1 LDNIDGIFDRMKN
14 TTHSKFARLLQ
25 VSLAASALVLS
36 LGAQAQQTGADPTT
50 ASLEKA
56 GPLAV
61 ANVKV
66 ATPSGYGSG
75 TVYYPTTG
83 SAYGLVS
90 VTPGFT
96 EGQSAINWL
105 GPLLASHGF
114 VVVTIGTNTIL
125 DVPTNRAKQMMAAL
139 AQVTALS
146 ATKTSPFAGKVDA
159 SRLAVMGHSMGG
171 GGSLDAARDNPNL
184 KASIPLAPWE
194 TTKDYS
200 KITVPTLIVSCESD
214 AIAPVADHANKFYD
228 SLTPTLN
235 KGKLEMKGASHFC
248 TNSTATA
255 ATRTLIG
262 KYSISWLKRFVDGD
276 TRYSP
281 FLCGAPHQADLGGT
295 LISSY
300 KENCPY

>member
-1 LDNIDGIFDRMKN
+1 MQN
-14 TTHSKFARLLQ
+14 TSFA
-25 VSLAASALVLS
+25 LARTLKLS
-36 LGAQAQQTGADPTT
+36 LGATALALSMAAQAQQTGPDPTT
-50 ASLEKA
+50 ASLEKT
-56 GPLAV
+56 GPFPV
-61 ANVKV
+61 ANTKV
-66 ATPSGYGSG
+66 ASPSGYGSG

-114 VVVTIGTNTIL
+114 VVVTIGTNTIF
-125 DVPTNRAKQMMAAL
+125 DVPTNRSKQMMAAL
-139 AQVTALS
+139 TQVAALS
-146 ATKTSPFAGKVDA
+146 ATKTSPFAGKVDPN
-159 SRLAVMGHSMGG
+159 RLAVMGHSMGG
-171 GGSLDAARDNPNL
+171 GGSLDAARDNPKL

-200 KITVPTLIVSCESD
+200 KTTVPTLIVSCESD

-228 SLTPTLN
+228 SLTPALS
-235 KGKLEMKGASHFC
+235 KAKLEMKGASHFC
-248 TNSTATA
+248 TNSSANA

-295 LISSY
+295 LISTY
-300 KENCPY
+300 KDNCPY

>member
-1 LDNIDGIFDRMKN
+1 MNH
-14 TTHSKFARLLQ
+14 TTPSKFSRLLQ
-25 VSLAASALVLS
+25 VSLGVSALALS
-36 LGAQAQQTGADPTT
+36 MAAQAQQTGPDPTE
-50 ASLEKA
+50 ASLEKV

-90 VTPGFT
+90 VTPGFV
-96 EGQSAINWL
+96 EGEWAINWL

-114 VVVTIGTNTIL
+114 VVVTIGTNTL
-125 DVPTNRAKQMMAAL
+125 FDVPANRAKQMMAAL
-139 AQVTALS
+139 KQVSALS
-146 ATKTSPFAGKVDA
+146 ATPTSPFAGKVDP

-171 GGSLDAARDNPNL
+171 GGSLNAARDNPTL
-184 KASIPLAPWE
+184 KAAIPLAPWE
-194 TTKDYS
+194 TNKDYS
-200 KITVPTLIVSCESD
+200 RVTVPTLIVSCD
-214 AIAPVADHANKFYD
+214 GDIIAPVADHANKFYA

-235 KGKLEMKGASHFC
+235 RALMEMKDAGHFC
-248 TNSTATA
+248 TNGTAVP
-255 ATRTLIG
+255 ATKTMVG

-295 LISSY
+295 LISTY
-300 KENCPY
+300 KDNCPY

>member
-1 LDNIDGIFDRMKN
+1 MN
-14 TTHSKFARLLQ
+14 HSTASRFARLLQ
-25 VSLAASALVLS
+25 TSVAASALALS
-36 LGAQAQQTGADPTT
+36 LGAQAQQTGPEPTA

-61 ANVKV
+61 ANTKI
-66 ATPSGYGSG
+66 TSPSGYASG

-96 EGQSAINWL
+96 EGQSAVNWL

-114 VVVTIGTNTIL
+114 VVVTIGTKTIL
-125 DVPTNRAKQMMAAL
+125 DVPSSRAKQMMAAL
-139 AQVTALS
+139 TQVTALS
-146 ATKTSPFAGKVDA
+146 ATKTSPFAGKVDPA
-159 SRLAVMGHSMGG
+159 RQAVMGHSMGG
-171 GGSLDAARDNPNL
+171 GGSLDAARDNPAL

-200 KITVPTLIVSCESD
+200 RVTVPTLVVSCQSD
-214 AIAPVADHANKFYD
+214 AIAPVKDHANKFYD

-235 KGKLEMKGASHFC
+235 KALIELKGANHFC
-248 TNSTATA
+248 TNSTANA
-255 ATRTLIG
+255 PTRALIG

-295 LISSY
+295 LISTY
-300 KENCPY
+300 KDNCPY

>member
-1 LDNIDGIFDRMKN
+1 MFDDMN
-14 TTHSKFARLLQ
+14 HTTQSKFSRLLQ
-25 VSLAASALVLS
+25 VSLATSALALS
-36 LGAQAQQTGADPTT
+36 LGVQAQQTGADPTT
-50 ASLEKA
+50 ASIEQA

-114 VVVTIGTNTIL
+114 VVVTIGTKTIL

-200 KITVPTLIVSCESD
+200 KTTVPTLIVSCESD
-214 AIAPVADHANKFYD
+214 AIAPVKDHANKFYD
-228 SLTPTLN
+228 SFTPTLT
-235 KGKLEMKGASHFC
+235 KALLEMKGASHFC
-248 TNSTATA
+248 TNSSANA
-255 ATRTLIG
+255 ATKTLIG

-281 FLCGAPHQADLGGT
+281 FLCGAPHQADLAGS
-295 LISSY
+295 LISTY

>member
-1 LDNIDGIFDRMKN
+1 M
-14 TTHSKFARLLQ
+14 THSTSPRFARLLQ
-25 VSLAASALVLS
+25 ASVAAGALAMSVL
-36 LGAQAQQTGADPTT
+36 AHAQQTGPDPTT
-50 ASLEKA
+50 ASLEKT
-56 GPLAV
+56 GPLTV
-61 ANVKV
+61 ATAKV
-66 ATPSGYGSG
+66 ASPSGYGSG

-114 VVVTIGTNTIL
+114 VVVTIGTKTIL
-125 DVPTNRAKQMMAAL
+125 DVPANRARQMMAAL
-139 AQVTALS
+139 TQVTALS

-171 GGSLDAARDNPNL
+171 GGSLDAARDNPTL

-200 KITVPTLIVSCESD
+200 KVTVPTLIVSCESD
-214 AIAPVADHANKFYD
+214 VIAPVADHANKFYA

-235 KGKLEMKGASHFC
+235 KGLVELKGASHFC
-248 TNSTATA
+248 TNSSANV

-295 LISSY
+295 LISKY
-300 KENCPY
+300 QDNCPY

>member
-1 LDNIDGIFDRMKN
+1 MKH
-14 TTHSKFARLLQ
+14 TTFARFAHLLQ
-25 VSLAASALVLS
+25 VSLGVSALALS
-36 LGAQAQQTGADPTT
+36 LGAQAQQTGPDPTT
-50 ASLEKA
+50 AALEKA

-66 ATPSGYGSG
+66 ASPSGYGSG

-114 VVVTIGTNTIL
+114 VVVTIGTKTIL
-125 DVPTNRAKQMMAAL
+125 DVPSNRAKQMVAAL
-139 AQVTALS
+139 TQVSALS
-146 ATKTSPFAGKVDA
+146 ASKTSPFFGKVDPA
-159 SRLAVMGHSMGG
+159 RLAVVGHSMGG
-171 GGSLDAARDNPNL
+171 GGSLDAARDNPKL

-200 KITVPTLIVSCESD
+200 RVTVPTLVVSCESD
-214 AIAPVADHANKFYD
+214 VIAPVKDHANKFYD

-235 KGKLEMKGASHFC
+235 KALLELKGASHFC
-248 TNSTATA
+248 TNSTANA
-255 ATRTLIG
+255 PTRALIG

-281 FLCGAPHQADLGGT
+281 FLCGAPHQADLAGS
-295 LISSY
+295 LISTY

>member
-1 LDNIDGIFDRMKN
+1 MS
-14 TTHSKFARLLQ
+14 TTHKTATFGRLRQ
-25 VSLAASALVLS
+25 IALGFTALTLS
-36 LGAQAQQTGADPTT
+36 LGAQAQQTGADPST
-50 ASLEKA
+50 AILEAKA

-61 ANVKV
+61 SNVKV
-66 ATPSGYGSG
+66 ASPSGFGSG

-83 SAYGLVS
+83 KGPYGLVS

-114 VVVTIGTNTIL
+114 VVVTIGTKTIL

-139 AQVTALS
+139 TQVTALS
-146 ATKTSPFAGKVDA
+146 ATPTSPFAGKVDA

-171 GGSLDAARDNPNL
+171 GGSLDAARDNPKL
-184 KASIPLAPWE
+184 KAVIPLAPWE

-200 KITVPTLIVSCESD
+200 GVTVPTLIVSCESD
-214 AIAPVADHANKFYD
+214 IIAPVKDHANKFYA
-228 SLTPTLN
+228 SLTPTLS
-235 KGKLEMKGASHFC
+235 KALLEMKGVGHFC
-248 TNSTATA
+248 TNSSANA
-255 ATRTLIG
+255 ATKSLIG

-281 FLCGAPHQADLGGT
+281 FLCGAPHQADLTGS
-295 LISSY
+295 LISTY

>member
-1 LDNIDGIFDRMKN
+1 MS
-14 TTHSKFARLLQ
+14 TTHKTATFGRLRQ
-25 VSLAASALVLS
+25 IALGFTALTLS
-36 LGAQAQQTGADPTT
+36 LGAQAQQTGADPST
-50 ASLEKA
+50 AILEAKA

-61 ANVKV
+61 SNVKV
-66 ATPSGYGSG
+66 ASPSGFGSG

-83 SAYGLVS
+83 KGPYGLVS

-114 VVVTIGTNTIL
+114 VVVTIGTKTIL

-139 AQVTALS
+139 TQVTALS
-146 ATKTSPFAGKVDA
+146 ATPTSPFAGKVDA

-171 GGSLDAARDNPNL
+171 GGSLDAARDNPKL
-184 KASIPLAPWE
+184 KAVIPLAPWE

-200 KITVPTLIVSCESD
+200 GVTVPTLIVSCESD
-214 AIAPVADHANKFYD
+214 IIAPVKDHANKFYA
-228 SLTPTLN
+228 SLTPTLS
-235 KGKLEMKGASHFC
+235 KALLEMKGASHFC
-248 TNSTATA
+248 TNSSANVATK
-255 ATRTLIG
+255 TLIG

-281 FLCGAPHQADLGGT
+281 FLCGAPHQVDLTGS
-295 LISSY
+295 LISTY

>member
-1 LDNIDGIFDRMKN
+1 M
-14 TTHSKFARLLQ
+14 THTPVSTFARLLQ
-25 VSLAASALVLS
+25 VSLATSALALS
-36 LGAQAQQTGADPTT
+36 MAAQAQQTGPDPTT
-50 ASLEKA
+50 ANLEKA

-61 ANVKV
+61 ANAKV

-114 VVVTIGTNTIL
+114 VVVTIGTKTIL
-125 DVPTNRAKQMMAAL
+125 DVPSNRAKQMMAAL
-139 AQVTALS
+139 TQVTTLS
-146 ATKTSPFAGKVDA
+146 ATRSSPFFGKVDA

-171 GGSLDAARDNPNL
+171 GGSLDAARDNPKL

-200 KITVPTLIVSCESD
+200 QVTVPTLIVSCQND

-235 KGKLEMKGASHFC
+235 KALVELKGASHFC
-248 TNSTATA
+248 TNSTANA
-255 ATRTLIG
+255 PTRALIG

-295 LISSY
+295 LISTY
-300 KENCPY
+300 KDNCPY